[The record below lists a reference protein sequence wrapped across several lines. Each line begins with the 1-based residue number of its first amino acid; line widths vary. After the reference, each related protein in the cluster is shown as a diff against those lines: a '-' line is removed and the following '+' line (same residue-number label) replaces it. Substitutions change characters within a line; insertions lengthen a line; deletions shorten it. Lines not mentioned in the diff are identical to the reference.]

1 MKKLIYVFIL
11 VFCANLVDAQVIYEE
26 LASERIEGSRGL
38 KIQLPR
44 NYDPESNKQYP
55 LVIVLDGDYLFE
67 PVTGNID
74 FQSYWDDMP
83 DCIVVGIRQSQTRE
97 SDFLYSDET
106 FLPAHEGA
114 DFFEF
119 VGMDLIP
126 YIENNYRA
134 SQFRIIIGHDL
145 SANFINYYLFK
156 EQPLFKSYI
165 AMSPELASEMGTR
178 LKERL
183 STLEDEVFYYLST
196 SDGDISKY
204 EKNVLDCHQKLNEI
218 DNEKLHYNFDNFE
231 DANHYTLVGRSLPVA
246 LSKIFAFYKP
256 INGTEY
262 REELLKYE
270 GSPYDYLINK
280 YENIKYY
287 YGSDK
292 TYIENDF
299 RAVAAGS
306 MKKNDIESL
315 QKLSRLAHKTYP
327 ESMIGAYYLGM
338 YYEETGNYK
347 KALQRYQSGL
357 LLEKSQFIDKD
368 ILLEKMYELQ
378 DMNN

>member
-1 MKKLIYVFIL
+1 MKKIIYIFIL
-11 VFCANLVDAQVIYEE
+11 VFCSSFVDAQVIYEE
-26 LASERIEGSRGL
+26 LASDRIEGTRGL

-83 DCIVVGIRQSQTRE
+83 DCIVVGIRQSETRE
-97 SDFLYSDET
+97 NDFLYSNET
-106 FLPAHEGA
+106 YLPAHEGA
-114 DFFEF
+114 GFFEF
-119 VGMDLIP
+119 LGMDLIP
-126 YIENNYRA
+126 FIENTYRA
-134 SQFRIIIGHDL
+134 SQFRIIVGHDL

-165 AMSPELASEMGTR
+165 AMSPELASEMSTR

-183 STLEDEVFYYLST
+183 SSMENDIFYYLST
-196 SDGDISKY
+196 SDGDIGKY
-204 EKNVLDCHQKLNEI
+204 EKSVLNCHQELKDI
-218 DNEKLHYNFDNFE
+218 DNEKLHYNFDSFDE
-231 DANHYTLVGRSLPVA
+231 ANHYTLVGRSLPVA

-256 INGTEY
+256 INGIEY
-262 REELLKYE
+262 REKLLKHE
-270 GSPYDYLINK
+270 GSPYDYLIKK

-306 MKKNDIESL
+306 LKKNDMESL
-315 QKLSRLAHKTYP
+315 QKLSKLARKTYP
-327 ESMIGAYYLGM
+327 ESMISAYYSGM
-338 YYEETGNYK
+338 YFEEIGNYK

-378 DMNN
+378 DMDN

>member
-1 MKKLIYVFIL
+1 MKKLTYIFIL
-11 VFCANLVDAQVIYEE
+11 IFCSNFVDAQVIYEE
-26 LASERIEGSRGL
+26 FASDRIEGSRGL

-55 LVIVLDGDYLFE
+55 LIIVLDGDYLFE

-83 DCIVVGIRQSQTRE
+83 DCIVVGIRQSETRE
-97 SDFLYSDET
+97 NDFLYSDET
-106 FLPAHEGA
+106 YLPAHEGA

-119 VGMDLIP
+119 LGMDLIP
-126 YIENNYRA
+126 YIENTYHA

-156 EQPLFKSYI
+156 EQPIFNSYI
-165 AMSPELASEMGTR
+165 AMSPELPSEMAIR

-183 STLEDEVFYYLST
+183 SSVEDDIFYYLST

-204 EKNVLDCHQKLNEI
+204 EKSVLDCHQKLKEI
-218 DNEKLHYNFDNFE
+218 DNEMLHYNFDSFDE
-231 DANHYTLVGRSLPVA
+231 ANHYTLVGRSLPVA

-256 INGTEY
+256 INGIEY

-270 GSPYDYLINK
+270 GSPYDYLIKK

-292 TYIENDF
+292 RYIENDF

-306 MKKNDIESL
+306 LKKNDMESL
-315 QKLSRLAHKTYP
+315 QKLSKLAHKTYP
-327 ESMIGAYYLGM
+327 ESMISAYYLGM
-338 YYEETGNYK
+338 YFEEIGNYK

>member
-1 MKKLIYVFIL
+1 MKKLTYIFIL
-11 VFCANLVDAQVIYEE
+11 IFCSNFVDAQVIYEE
-26 LASERIEGSRGL
+26 FASDRIEGSRGL

-44 NYDPESNKQYP
+44 NYDPESKKQYP
-55 LVIVLDGDYLFE
+55 LIIVLDGDYLFE

-83 DCIVVGIRQSQTRE
+83 DCIVVGIRQSDTRE
-97 SDFLYSDET
+97 NDFLYSDET
-106 FLPAHEGA
+106 YLPAHEGA

-119 VGMDLIP
+119 LGMDLIP
-126 YIENNYRA
+126 YIENTYQA

-156 EQPLFKSYI
+156 EQPIFNSYI
-165 AMSPELASEMGTR
+165 AMSPELPPEMATR

-183 STLEDEVFYYLST
+183 SSVEDDIFYYLST

-204 EKNVLDCHQKLNEI
+204 EKSVLDCHQKLKEI
-218 DNEKLHYNFDNFE
+218 DNEMLHYNFDSFDE
-231 DANHYTLVGRSLPVA
+231 ANHYTLVGRSLPVA

-256 INGTEY
+256 INGIEY

-270 GSPYDYLINK
+270 GSPYDYLIKK

-292 TYIENDF
+292 RYIENDF
-299 RAVAAGS
+299 RAVVAGS
-306 MKKNDIESL
+306 LKKNDMESL
-315 QKLSRLAHKTYP
+315 QKLSKLAHKTYP
-327 ESMIGAYYLGM
+327 ESMISAYYLGM
-338 YYEETGNYK
+338 YFEEIGNYK